1 MDFRGKWSKW
11 SKDSAVVFSSPV
23 FLFVFLPILLIIY
36 WLSPYKI
43 KNYILLLASL
53 LFYSWGE
60 PRFILVVVVS
70 VIIDFFLAKKIKKT
84 EDKTKKGW
92 LALSLVLN
100 IGLLLYFKYAN
111 FFVGNV
117 RALYAY
123 FGAQPFD
130 WADVALPI
138 GISFITFQKISYMVD
153 VYRGTVEPQ
162 RKLTDLMLYILMF
175 PQLIA
180 GPIVRYKE
188 IALQLTDRQATDTYA
203 RRVNGF
209 FRFMVGL
216 AKKVLIA
223 NVLAEYVDA
232 VFAVSPDYMSSATAW
247 MATLA
252 YTFQIYFD
260 FSGYSD
266 MALGLGQMLGFRFP
280 ENFNFPY
287 ISQSITEFWRRWHIT
302 LSSWIKDYLYIPM
315 GGNRVPVPR
324 MYFNLCFAFFIS
336 GLWHGAAW
344 TFIIWG
350 LYHGLFLVLD
360 KIGMLKVLS
369 KIGKLPSVVLTFFVA
384 MIGWV
389 IFRAESMAYAFSF
402 LRKMF
407 AFDGRYDEFYCDR
420 RFWFVFALAVI
431 FSFMGY
437 FKKME
442 NIQYKIYTDNPTKR
456 VLIGGTVLAV
466 LLYILCGGSLLAG
479 GLNPFIYFRF

>member
-1 MDFRGKWSKW
+1 M
-11 SKDSAVVFSSPV
+11 VFSSTV
-23 FLFVFLPILLIIY
+23 FLFVFLPILLLAY
-36 WLSPYKI
+36 WASPYKI
-43 KNYILLLASL
+43 KNCTLLLASL

-60 PRFILVVVVS
+60 PRFILVVIAS
-70 VIIDFFLAKKIKKT
+70 VIADFFISKRISQT
-84 EDKTKKGW
+84 EDRAKKGW
-92 LALSLVLN
+92 LAASLVLN
-100 IGLLLYFKYAN
+100 VGLLLYFKYAN
-111 FFVGNV
+111 FFVENV
-117 RALYAY
+117 RALYACL
-123 FGAQPFD
+123 GLQPFE
-130 WADVALPI
+130 WVSVALPV

-180 GPIVRYKE
+180 GPIVRYKD
-188 IALQLTDRQATDTYA
+188 IAAQLADRKETDTYA

-232 VFAVSPDYMSSATAW
+232 VFVVSPDYMSTATAW
-247 MATLA
+247 VAILA

-302 LSSWIKDYLYIPM
+302 LSAWIKDYLYIPM

-336 GLWHGAAW
+336 GFWHGAAW
-344 TFIIWG
+344 TFIFWG

-360 KIGMLKVLS
+360 KVGLKKILS
-369 KIGKLPSVVLTFFVA
+369 KMGKLPSVVLTFFVA
-384 MIGWV
+384 MMGWV
-389 IFRAESMAYAFSF
+389 FFRAENMGYAFSYI
-402 LRKMF
+402 RKMF
-407 AFDGRYDEFYCDR
+407 AFDGRYDEFYCDH

-431 FSFMGY
+431 FSFVGY
-437 FKKME
+437 FKKVE
-442 NIQYKIYTDNPTKR
+442 DIQYELYTDKPNR
-456 VLIGGTVLAV
+456 WV
-466 LLYILCGGSLLAG
+466 LLGGSAVAVVLYVLCGGSLLAG

>member
-1 MDFRGKWSKW
+1 M
-11 SKDSAVVFSSPV
+11 VFSSPV
-23 FLFVFLPILLIIY
+23 FLFVFLPILLLAY
-36 WLSPYKI
+36 WASPYKV
-43 KNYILLLASL
+43 KNYTLLLASL

-60 PRFILVVVVS
+60 PRFILVVIASVVA
-70 VIIDFFLAKKIKKT
+70 DFFIARKISRS
-84 EDKTKKGW
+84 EDRARKGW
-92 LALSLVLN
+92 LEASLLLN
-100 IGLLLYFKYAN
+100 VGLLLYFKYAN
-111 FFVGNV
+111 FFVENV
-117 RALYAY
+117 RVIYAC
-123 FGAQPFD
+123 FGLQPFE
-130 WADVALPI
+130 WVNVALPV

-180 GPIVRYKE
+180 GPIVRYKD
-188 IALQLTDRQATDTYA
+188 IASQLADRKETDTYA

-232 VFAVSPDYMSSATAW
+232 VFAVSPDYMSSSTAW
-247 MATLA
+247 VAILA

-260 FSGYSD
+260 FSGYSY

-302 LSSWIKDYLYIPM
+302 LSAWIKDYLYIPM

-336 GLWHGAAW
+336 GFWHGAAW
-344 TFIIWG
+344 TFIFWG

-360 KIGMLKVLS
+360 KVGLKNILA
-369 KIGKLPSVVLTFFVA
+369 KMGKLPSVVLTFFVA
-384 MIGWV
+384 MMGWV
-389 IFRAESMAYAFSF
+389 FFRAENMGYAFSF
-402 LRKMF
+402 IRKLF

-437 FKKME
+437 FNKVE
-442 NIQYKIYTDNPTKR
+442 DLQYKLYTDKPNR
-456 VLIGGTVLAV
+456 WV
-466 LLYILCGGSLLAG
+466 LLGGSAVAVVLYVLCGGSLLAG